1 MVRTV
6 LREPAGS
13 RTLSTLEA
21 FVVLSFS
28 SVGGWEV
35 VRVFGEEIVCANIVF
50 ADGLTHVVAA
60 FFLPFSVSKQ
70 GLMGDFKWC
79 SWFCFQFV
87 CSGERF
93 RFSDGSN
100 HRVRCSKQR
109 RIFCKS

>member
-21 FVVLSFS
+21 FVVLSLS
-28 SVGGWEV
+28 SGGWLGGGEV

-60 FFLPFSVSKQ
+60 FFSPY
-70 GLMGDFKWC
+70 
-79 SWFCFQFV
+79 
-87 CSGERF
+87 F
-93 RFSDGSN
+93 RFQTGAN
-100 HRVRCSKQR
+100 GQ
-109 RIFCKS
+109 F

>member
-1 MVRTV
+1 MC
-6 LREPAGS
+6 GW
-13 RTLSTLEA
+13 
-21 FVVLSFS
+21 
-28 SVGGWEV
+28 GGGGV

-60 FFLPFSVSKQ
+60 FFPPISVSKQ

-87 CSGERF
+87 CFGERF

-100 HRVRCSKQR
+100 PCVRCSKR
-109 RIFCKS
+109 GRILCKSCKTRV

>member
-21 FVVLSFS
+21 FVVLSLS
-28 SVGGWEV
+28 SGGGLRGGGEV

-60 FFLPFSVSKQ
+60 FFSPY
-70 GLMGDFKWC
+70 
-79 SWFCFQFV
+79 
-87 CSGERF
+87 F
-93 RFSDGSN
+93 RFQTGAN
-100 HRVRCSKQR
+100 GQ
-109 RIFCKS
+109 F